1 MLLDCLQEQNN
12 DEDGASAPTP
22 PDLGDQRGIGLG
34 QIMSKYYF
42 NMAEALRFCSLV
54 MIPKVT
60 SQNVGMAVRDEKDVR
75 MCAFEVAV

>member
-1 MLLDCLQEQNN
+1 
-12 DEDGASAPTP
+12 
-22 PDLGDQRGIGLG
+22 
-34 QIMSKYYF
+34 
-42 NMAEALRFCSLV
+42 